1 MSFHNNEEISY
12 KYSCTRAKEA
22 VKAASN
28 SQNSTMSSYLGYGQ
42 VASVS
47 GSVYTLSKYT
57 AVNGVPV
64 IGSTANVSFTVT
76 GPPIIGITLNSGL
89 PTSITTMTALSPA
102 PNPGNFIV
110 FFAAQQSGTAC
121 PQMMERKLLMC
132 I

>member
-1 MSFHNNEEISY
+1 MSFYNNEEISY
-12 KYSCTRAKEA
+12 KYSGTRASEA
-22 VKAASN
+22 VQATF
-28 SQNSTMSSYLGYGQ
+28 SQSSKMSSYLGYGQ
-42 VASVS
+42 VSSVA
-47 GSVYTLSKYT
+47 GSVYSLSKYT

-76 GPPIIGITLNSGL
+76 GPPIIGITLSSGL
-89 PTSITTMTALSPA
+89 PTSITTMTALTPSP
-102 PNPGNFIV
+102 NVGNFIV